1 MNREE
6 KKQAWLA
13 FASAAVSGLGGDAEY
28 EDLDDMVADAAE
40 VADKMLVEYA
50 DRFGGRDDDDGPK
63 LVRRRKR

>member
-28 EDLDDMVADAAE
+28 EDLDDMV
-40 VADKMLVEYA
+40 VDKMLVEYA